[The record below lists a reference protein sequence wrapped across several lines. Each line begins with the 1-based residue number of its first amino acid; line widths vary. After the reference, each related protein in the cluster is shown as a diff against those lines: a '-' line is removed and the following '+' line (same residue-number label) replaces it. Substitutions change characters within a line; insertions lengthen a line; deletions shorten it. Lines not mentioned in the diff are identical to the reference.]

1 MFAIFESGSK
11 QHRVSPG
18 DLLALEKLSG
28 EPGDKISF
36 DRVLMVSTDKKTEIG
51 KPVVAGASISATVM
65 DQGRGPKIYIFKKKR
80 RKKYRRKQGHRQA
93 LTHVRIDEIKA

>member
-18 DLLALEKLSG
+18 DVLGLEKLSG
-28 EPGDKISF
+28 EPGDKVSF
-36 DRVLMVSTDKKTEIG
+36 DRVLMVSTDKKTEVG
-51 KPVVAGASISATVM
+51 APVVAGASVNATVVS
-65 DQGRGPKIYIFKKKR
+65 QGRGPKIYIFKKKR

-93 LTHVRIDEIKA
+93 VTQVRIDDIKA